1 LSIFYFENEN
11 KHEISWR
18 DETDPWSNQNDVAN
32 SIVIEVADVNK
43 ILQYGIT
50 FFVTTGTIRVQGSK
64 YKHFAE
70 KEFPILKEI
79 LAIVLDSMAKI
90 DNAID
95 KHTEVEDETTLKT
108 VDSAQSQ
115 NIDKDTNL
123 ADRSKATIQ
132 SDTSCELNLQSCF
145 LDAIKKS

>member
-1 LSIFYFENEN
+1 
-11 KHEISWR
+11 
-18 DETDPWSNQNDVAN
+18 
-32 SIVIEVADVNK
+32 VIEVADVNK

-90 DNAID
+90 NNAID

-108 VDSAQSQ
+108 VDSAVHLAMLFHVYFHFQSR
-115 NIDKDTNL
+115 KC
-123 ADRSKATIQ
+123 SM
-132 SDTSCELNLQSCF
+132 F
-145 LDAIKKS
+145 LSMVEFSLV